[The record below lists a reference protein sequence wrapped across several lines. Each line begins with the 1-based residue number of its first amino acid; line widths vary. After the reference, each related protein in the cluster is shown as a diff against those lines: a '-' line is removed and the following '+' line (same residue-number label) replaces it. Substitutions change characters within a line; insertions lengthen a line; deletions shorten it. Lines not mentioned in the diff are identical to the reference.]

1 MLREIGLRRA
11 LHQGWK
17 WAFKSGLS
25 VELSEPLSVNEVFLM
40 LLVFFVLWFIC
51 FKTVFITS
59 HKLDGIYGVR
69 QGGVWII
76 DLEKAIKGRFYGCGV
91 DKSFWCFLLF
101 NSLKNSMQ
109 KFRNHP
115 YTGCCRNSA
124 TTDSLG
130 VAEILQALIHR
141 VSQKF
146 CEHSYTEYHR
156 NTMTIHTLNVAEILH
171 PLVH

>member
-1 MLREIGLRRA
+1 MGFMEC
-11 LHQGWK
+11 
-17 WAFKSGLS
+17 
-25 VELSEPLSVNEVFLM
+25 V
-40 LLVFFVLWFIC
+40 
-51 FKTVFITS
+51 
-59 HKLDGIYGVR
+59 
-69 QGGVWII
+69 GGVWII

-115 YTGCCRNSA
+115 YTECCRNSA
-124 TTDSLG
+124 TTHSLG
-130 VAEILQALIHR
+130 VAEILQPLIHK

>member
-1 MLREIGLRRA
+1 MGFMEC
-11 LHQGWK
+11 
-17 WAFKSGLS
+17 
-25 VELSEPLSVNEVFLM
+25 V
-40 LLVFFVLWFIC
+40 
-51 FKTVFITS
+51 
-59 HKLDGIYGVR
+59 
-69 QGGVWII
+69 GGVWII

-146 CEHSYTEYHR
+146 CEHSYIKRHR
-156 NTMTIHTLNVAEILH
+156 NNVANLYSWMKQKFCILSFTRCCRNS
-171 PLVH
+171 LMYTGI